1 MEDATDDSWVVP
13 NNEGVAHELQLIRVN
28 MQMCLDM
35 LLRLE
40 QRLNSP

>member
-13 NNEGVAHELQLIRVN
+13 NNESVAHELQLIRVN
-28 MQMCLDM
+28 MQMCLDI